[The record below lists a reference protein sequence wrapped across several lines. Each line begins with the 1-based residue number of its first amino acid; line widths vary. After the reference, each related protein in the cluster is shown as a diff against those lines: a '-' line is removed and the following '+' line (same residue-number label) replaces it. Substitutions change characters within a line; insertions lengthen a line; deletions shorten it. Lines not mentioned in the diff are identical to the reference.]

1 MMWWFGGMPGWGAP
15 MMIGAGLLWLAL
27 LVVAVLVRPRPTPAD
42 PRRLLAERFARG
54 EIDEPEYRHALD
66 VLADPPR
73 PTR

>member
-1 MMWWFGGMPGWGAP
+1 ML
-15 MMIGAGLLWLAL
+15 IGTALLWLAI
-27 LVVAVLVRPRPTPAD
+27 LVVAVLVLMRLRARPTPAD

-54 EIDEPEYRHALD
+54 EIDEQEYRHALD